1 MPGDPDKTLQEL
13 RQRIIIDGLPKLSA
27 EALCS
32 FKREDRRDL
41 KVAQP
46 PLSRTVLSP
55 SQEARRLFVRKSD
68 PEWPW
73 RRR

>member
-1 MPGDPDKTLQEL
+1 MPDDPETTLQEL
-13 RQRIIIDGLPKLSA
+13 RHRLATEGLPKLSA
-27 EALCS
+27 EALRS

-41 KVAQP
+41 KLAQP
-46 PLSRTVLSP
+46 PLSRTVLSL
-55 SQEARRLFVRKSD
+55 SQKARRLFVRKSD